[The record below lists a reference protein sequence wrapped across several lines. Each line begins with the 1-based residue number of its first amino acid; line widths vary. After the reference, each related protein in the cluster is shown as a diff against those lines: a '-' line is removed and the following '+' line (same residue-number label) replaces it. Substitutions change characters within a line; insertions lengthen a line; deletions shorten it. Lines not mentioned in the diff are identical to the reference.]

1 MLIKELKVSGLLSF
15 GPLGISLPL
24 GNLNVLIGPNGS
36 GKSNFLEV
44 LALLKAAPTNL
55 PAPVKEMG
63 GVREWLWKPAPH
75 APEAMIEAVVEYVG
89 NRHSLRHGLVM
100 TDHGGR
106 FEVVDE
112 WIENEKPNS
121 GHDNPYTFYRFA
133 RGNPV
138 LGEMQ
143 ARAMERQLQ
152 RENIK
157 PEQSVLSQIRDPE
170 RYPALS
176 WLQERYEQIKLFR
189 NWSFG
194 PGASLRREQSTH
206 GRGDFLMDGG
216 ENLALVLS
224 RIRSRV
230 KSDLLDSLN
239 KLYDG
244 IEDIQLTIDGGN
256 VLLFLEET
264 GGREIPATRLSDGTL
279 RYLCLLAILLHP
291 DPPPLI
297 ALEEPE
303 LGLHPDV
310 IPHIAELLIRTSQ
323 RTQLV
328 VTTHSRMLVD
338 ALSVDPGSVIVCE
351 KIDGASR
358 FERLDPDS
366 LKLWL
371 EKFSLG
377 ELWSMGELGGNRW

>member
-1 MLIKELKVSGLLSF
+1 MLIQHLKVSGLLSF
-15 GPLGISLPL
+15 GAHGIDLPL
-24 GNLNVLIGPNGS
+24 TDLNVLIGPNGS
-36 GKSNFLEV
+36 GKSNLLEV

-63 GVREWLWKPAPH
+63 GVREWLWKPSSDGA
-75 APEAMIEAVVEYVG
+75 EATIEAVVEYVG
-89 NRHSLRHGLVM
+89 KRSPLRHGLAI

-112 WIENEKPNS
+112 WIENVIPNP
-121 GHDNPYTFYRFA
+121 GHSLPYVFYRFD
-133 RGNPV
+133 RGSPV

-143 ARAMERQLQ
+143 ALAMERQLR

-170 RYPALS
+170 RYPALG
-176 WLQERYEQIKLFR
+176 WLQERYEQIRLFR

-194 PGASLRREQSTH
+194 PAALLRRAQSTH
-206 GRGDFLMDGG
+206 GRADFLTDGG

-230 KSDLLDSLN
+230 KSELLEALRE
-239 KLYDG
+239 LYEG
-244 IEDIQLTIDGGN
+244 IQDINFQIEGGN
-256 VLLFLEET
+256 VLLFLEEQ

-297 ALEEPE
+297 AIEEPE
-303 LGLHPDV
+303 LGLHPDI
-310 IPHIAELLIRTSQ
+310 IPQLAKLLVAASE
-323 RTQLV
+323 RTQLII
-328 VTTHSRMLVD
+328 TTHSDVLVD
-338 ALSVDPGSVIVCE
+338 ALTAQPESVIVCE
-351 KIDGASR
+351 KAGGESQFR
-358 FERLDPDS
+358 RLERES
-366 LKLWL
+366 LKEWL
-371 EKFSLG
+371 EKYTLG
-377 ELWSMGELGGNRW
+377 QLWSMGEIGGNRW